1 MKHNAIKWLWNVSG
15 KKKLYILSLVMAEL
29 LYGGSGVFYAL
40 CLRGIVDEATAHN
53 IAGFWRYVVLTL
65 LLVFG
70 QLMCRFF
77 TRYMEEK
84 SRASFENLFK
94 KRLLGN
100 ILYQDFAAVSSVHSG
115 EWLNRLTNDCMVVAN
130 HVVDILPG
138 LCGMAVKLVS
148 ACIMIT
154 ILDARFAALI
164 VPAGLVVLVM
174 ATIFR
179 KKIKKLHKRIQE
191 KDGRL
196 RIFLQERLGSLMM
209 IRSFAAEQQTID
221 DADERLNAHMTAR
234 MQKNHFSNI
243 CNFGFQSGMQG
254 MYVLGVCY
262 CGYGILTGAISYG
275 TLTAITQLISQ
286 IQSPFAN
293 ISGYFPKFYA
303 MMASTERLMEIE
315 NFDVDCAETPRS
327 LQEIL
332 RFYQNDFREIGL
344 KDASFTYYPA
354 SEKVAKLSK
363 DSMPIVLH
371 DLSLS
376 VKKGE
381 YAAFTGHSGCGKS
394 TILKLLMCIY
404 KPDAGERYIASK
416 NGETQPLNAA
426 WHRLFAYVPQ
436 GNQLMSGTIRE
447 IVTFADRS
455 ALHDDAR
462 ILRALHIACADE
474 FVNALENGLD
484 TLLGERGT
492 GLSEGQMQRIAVA
505 RAIFAE
511 SPVMMLDESTS
522 ALDELTESRLLQNL
536 RSMTDKTVIIV
547 THRPAALDIC
557 DRIFRFSEEG
567 VEIVR

>member
-1 MKHNAIKWLWNVSG
+1 MKHNAIKWLWHVSG
-15 KKKLYILSLVMAEL
+15 RKKLYVLSLIIAEL
-29 LYGGSGVFYAL
+29 LHGGSGVFYAL
-40 CLRGIVDEATAHN
+40 CLRGIVDEATAKN
-53 IAGFWRYVVLTL
+53 TAGFWKYAVLTL
-65 LLVFG
+65 LLVLG
-70 QLMCRFF
+70 QLLCRVF

-94 KRLLGN
+94 KRLLNN
-100 ILYQDFAAVSSVHSG
+100 ILYKDFAAVSAVHSG
-115 EWLNRLTNDCMVVAN
+115 EWLNRLTSDCMVVAN

-164 VPAGLVVLVM
+164 VPAGIVILVM
-174 ATIFR
+174 ATVFR
-179 KKIKKLHKRIQE
+179 KRIKKLHKRIQE
-191 KDGRL
+191 KDGKL

-209 IRSFAAEQQTID
+209 IRSFAAEQQTMAAAD
-221 DADERLNAHMTAR
+221 DHLNAHMSAR
-234 MQKNHFSNI
+234 MRKNHFSNA
-243 CNFGFQSGMQG
+243 CNFAFQSGMQG

-303 MMASTERLMEIE
+303 MTASAERLMDIE
-315 NFDVDCAETPRS
+315 TFEQDCTQTPKS
-327 LQEIL
+327 LDEIL
-332 RFYQNDFREIGL
+332 KFYQNDLTEIGL
-344 KDASFTYYPA
+344 DDVSFTYYPA
-354 SEKVAKLSK
+354 SEKVTKLSK
-363 DSMPIVLH
+363 DAMPVVLQN
-371 DLSLS
+371 LSLS

-404 KPDAGERYIASK
+404 KPDAGQRYVKSQ
-416 NGETQPLNAA
+416 NGETQDLNAA

-455 ALHDDAR
+455 AMHDDER
-462 ILRALHIACADE
+462 IRKALAIACADE
-474 FVNALENGLD
+474 FVNDLENGLD

-492 GLSEGQMQRIAVA
+492 GLSEGADA
-505 RAIFAE
+505 AHCGGE
-511 SPVMMLDESTS
+511 SHLRGESHHD
-522 ALDELTESRLLQNL
+522 A
-536 RSMTDKTVIIV
+536 
-547 THRPAALDIC
+547 
-557 DRIFRFSEEG
+557 G
-567 VEIVR
+567 